1 MLIKDWVLLRCVW
14 GVQECSL
21 SSHGPSARP
30 PPLLD
35 RQIT

>member
-1 MLIKDWVLLRCVW
+1 MLIKDWVLLRRVW
-14 GVQECSL
+14 GIQERSL
-21 SSHGPSARP
+21 SSHGPRAHP